1 MLQEGEKG
9 REWMEKWEEGRIKRV
24 ADVRNPRL
32 KDWTNSHRFLFFE
45 DI

>member
-1 MLQEGEKG
+1 MLQEGE
-9 REWMEKWEEGRIKRV
+9 RERVDGKMGGKEDKRV

>member
-1 MLQEGEKG
+1 MLQEGERERVDGKMGG
-9 REWMEKWEEGRIKRV
+9 REDKTRSRCSY
-24 ADVRNPRL
+24 DPRL